1 MGITIDSEFEYS
13 IIKANNEKYIMAKEL
28 VKKVMELA
36 GIEKYEIEKTFKG
49 KELDRTSRVIIGSED
64 TVAVELDTGTG
75 AVHTAPGY
83 GKEDYL
89 AGLKNGLDIVVTVDA
104 KGHQTE
110 EAGPFAGMFYAKSD
124 KVILQ
129 WLEEHNLL
137 LHKQELMHSYPH
149 CWRCKKP
156 VIYRATNQWF
166 ASVDGFR
173 KETLETLRGPL
184 EDKEVTISRLWASL
198 TYPCNFMLIAS
209 MNPCPCGYYGSSI
222 KNCICSPTSI
232 KRYLS
237 KLSGPLLDRIDINVN
252 IQPLEYQNFKENE
265 KIETSK
271 QIKERVEKAIKMQRE
286 RYANMDILYNSE
298 LTPKLIERYC
308 KLDNVGN
315 KIMEKAFINY
325 GLTART
331 YTRILKVART
341 IADLEG
347 NMKITA
353 KNIAEAIQY
362 RFVN

>member
-1 MGITIDSEFEYS
+1 MYLD
-13 IIKANNEKYIMAKEL
+13 
-28 VKKVMELA
+28 
-36 GIEKYEIEKTFKG
+36 EI
-49 KELDRTSRVIIGSED
+49 
-64 TVAVELDTGTG
+64 
-75 AVHTAPGY
+75 
-83 GKEDYL
+83 
-89 AGLKNGLDIVVTVDA
+89 
-104 KGHQTE
+104 
-110 EAGPFAGMFYAKSD
+110 
-124 KVILQ
+124 
-129 WLEEHNLL
+129 LE
-137 LHKQELMHSYPH
+137 
-149 CWRCKKP
+149 
-156 VIYRATNQWF
+156 
-166 ASVDGFR
+166 FR

-286 RYANMDILYNSE
+286 RYANIDILYNSE

>member
-1 MGITIDSEFEYS
+1 
-13 IIKANNEKYIMAKEL
+13 MAHYGVL
-28 VKKVMELA
+28 YLD
-36 GIEKYEIEKTFKG
+36 EI
-49 KELDRTSRVIIGSED
+49 
-64 TVAVELDTGTG
+64 
-75 AVHTAPGY
+75 
-83 GKEDYL
+83 
-89 AGLKNGLDIVVTVDA
+89 
-104 KGHQTE
+104 
-110 EAGPFAGMFYAKSD
+110 
-124 KVILQ
+124 
-129 WLEEHNLL
+129 LE
-137 LHKQELMHSYPH
+137 
-149 CWRCKKP
+149 
-156 VIYRATNQWF
+156 
-166 ASVDGFR
+166 FR

-209 MNPCPCGYYGSSI
+209 MNPCPCGDYGSSI

-252 IQPLEYQNFKENE
+252 IQPLKYQNFKENE

>member
-1 MGITIDSEFEYS
+1 MYLD
-13 IIKANNEKYIMAKEL
+13 
-28 VKKVMELA
+28 
-36 GIEKYEIEKTFKG
+36 EI
-49 KELDRTSRVIIGSED
+49 
-64 TVAVELDTGTG
+64 
-75 AVHTAPGY
+75 
-83 GKEDYL
+83 
-89 AGLKNGLDIVVTVDA
+89 
-104 KGHQTE
+104 
-110 EAGPFAGMFYAKSD
+110 
-124 KVILQ
+124 
-129 WLEEHNLL
+129 LE
-137 LHKQELMHSYPH
+137 
-149 CWRCKKP
+149 
-156 VIYRATNQWF
+156 
-166 ASVDGFR
+166 FR

-341 IADLEG
+341 IADLEV

>member
-1 MGITIDSEFEYS
+1 
-13 IIKANNEKYIMAKEL
+13 MAHYGVLYLDEL
-28 VKKVMELA
+28 L
-36 GIEKYEIEKTFKG
+36 
-49 KELDRTSRVIIGSED
+49 
-64 TVAVELDTGTG
+64 
-75 AVHTAPGY
+75 
-83 GKEDYL
+83 
-89 AGLKNGLDIVVTVDA
+89 VV
-104 KGHQTE
+104 
-110 EAGPFAGMFYAKSD
+110 
-124 KVILQ
+124 
-129 WLEEHNLL
+129 
-137 LHKQELMHSYPH
+137 
-149 CWRCKKP
+149 
-156 VIYRATNQWF
+156 
-166 ASVDGFR
+166 R

-237 KLSGPLLDRIDINVN
+237 KLRGPLLDRIDINVN

-286 RYANMDILYNSE
+286 RYANMDIFYNSE
-298 LTPKLIERYC
+298 LMPKLIERYC

>member
-1 MGITIDSEFEYS
+1 
-13 IIKANNEKYIMAKEL
+13 
-28 VKKVMELA
+28 LA
-36 GIEKYEIEKTFKG
+36 HYGVLYLDEI
-49 KELDRTSRVIIGSED
+49 
-64 TVAVELDTGTG
+64 
-75 AVHTAPGY
+75 
-83 GKEDYL
+83 
-89 AGLKNGLDIVVTVDA
+89 
-104 KGHQTE
+104 
-110 EAGPFAGMFYAKSD
+110 
-124 KVILQ
+124 
-129 WLEEHNLL
+129 LE
-137 LHKQELMHSYPH
+137 
-149 CWRCKKP
+149 
-156 VIYRATNQWF
+156 
-166 ASVDGFR
+166 FR

>member
-1 MGITIDSEFEYS
+1 LYLD
-13 IIKANNEKYIMAKEL
+13 
-28 VKKVMELA
+28 
-36 GIEKYEIEKTFKG
+36 EI
-49 KELDRTSRVIIGSED
+49 
-64 TVAVELDTGTG
+64 
-75 AVHTAPGY
+75 
-83 GKEDYL
+83 
-89 AGLKNGLDIVVTVDA
+89 
-104 KGHQTE
+104 
-110 EAGPFAGMFYAKSD
+110 
-124 KVILQ
+124 
-129 WLEEHNLL
+129 LE
-137 LHKQELMHSYPH
+137 
-149 CWRCKKP
+149 
-156 VIYRATNQWF
+156 
-166 ASVDGFR
+166 FR

>member
-1 MGITIDSEFEYS
+1 
-13 IIKANNEKYIMAKEL
+13 MAHYGVL
-28 VKKVMELA
+28 YLD
-36 GIEKYEIEKTFKG
+36 EI
-49 KELDRTSRVIIGSED
+49 
-64 TVAVELDTGTG
+64 
-75 AVHTAPGY
+75 
-83 GKEDYL
+83 
-89 AGLKNGLDIVVTVDA
+89 
-104 KGHQTE
+104 
-110 EAGPFAGMFYAKSD
+110 
-124 KVILQ
+124 
-129 WLEEHNLL
+129 LE
-137 LHKQELMHSYPH
+137 
-149 CWRCKKP
+149 
-156 VIYRATNQWF
+156 
-166 ASVDGFR
+166 FR

-298 LTPKLIERYC
+298 LTPKLIERYF

>member
-1 MGITIDSEFEYS
+1 MYLD
-13 IIKANNEKYIMAKEL
+13 
-28 VKKVMELA
+28 
-36 GIEKYEIEKTFKG
+36 EI
-49 KELDRTSRVIIGSED
+49 
-64 TVAVELDTGTG
+64 
-75 AVHTAPGY
+75 
-83 GKEDYL
+83 
-89 AGLKNGLDIVVTVDA
+89 
-104 KGHQTE
+104 
-110 EAGPFAGMFYAKSD
+110 
-124 KVILQ
+124 
-129 WLEEHNLL
+129 LE
-137 LHKQELMHSYPH
+137 
-149 CWRCKKP
+149 
-156 VIYRATNQWF
+156 
-166 ASVDGFR
+166 FR

-198 TYPCNFMLIAS
+198 TYPCNLMLIAS

>member
-1 MGITIDSEFEYS
+1 MYLD
-13 IIKANNEKYIMAKEL
+13 
-28 VKKVMELA
+28 
-36 GIEKYEIEKTFKG
+36 EI
-49 KELDRTSRVIIGSED
+49 
-64 TVAVELDTGTG
+64 
-75 AVHTAPGY
+75 
-83 GKEDYL
+83 
-89 AGLKNGLDIVVTVDA
+89 
-104 KGHQTE
+104 
-110 EAGPFAGMFYAKSD
+110 
-124 KVILQ
+124 
-129 WLEEHNLL
+129 LE
-137 LHKQELMHSYPH
+137 
-149 CWRCKKP
+149 
-156 VIYRATNQWF
+156 
-166 ASVDGFR
+166 FR

-298 LTPKLIERYC
+298 LTPKLIEMYC

>member
-1 MGITIDSEFEYS
+1 MEEEYLS
-13 IIKANNEKYIMAKEL
+13 RGEIS
-28 VKKVMELA
+28 LA
-36 GIEKYEIEKTFKG
+36 HYGVLYLDEI
-49 KELDRTSRVIIGSED
+49 
-64 TVAVELDTGTG
+64 
-75 AVHTAPGY
+75 
-83 GKEDYL
+83 
-89 AGLKNGLDIVVTVDA
+89 
-104 KGHQTE
+104 
-110 EAGPFAGMFYAKSD
+110 
-124 KVILQ
+124 
-129 WLEEHNLL
+129 LE
-137 LHKQELMHSYPH
+137 
-149 CWRCKKP
+149 
-156 VIYRATNQWF
+156 
-166 ASVDGFR
+166 FR

-252 IQPLEYQNFKENE
+252 IQPLEYRNFKENE

>member
-1 MGITIDSEFEYS
+1 MYLD
-13 IIKANNEKYIMAKEL
+13 
-28 VKKVMELA
+28 
-36 GIEKYEIEKTFKG
+36 EI
-49 KELDRTSRVIIGSED
+49 
-64 TVAVELDTGTG
+64 
-75 AVHTAPGY
+75 
-83 GKEDYL
+83 
-89 AGLKNGLDIVVTVDA
+89 
-104 KGHQTE
+104 
-110 EAGPFAGMFYAKSD
+110 
-124 KVILQ
+124 
-129 WLEEHNLL
+129 LE
-137 LHKQELMHSYPH
+137 
-149 CWRCKKP
+149 
-156 VIYRATNQWF
+156 
-166 ASVDGFR
+166 FR

-341 IADLEG
+341 IADLER

>member
-1 MGITIDSEFEYS
+1 
-13 IIKANNEKYIMAKEL
+13 MAHYGVL
-28 VKKVMELA
+28 YLD
-36 GIEKYEIEKTFKG
+36 EI
-49 KELDRTSRVIIGSED
+49 
-64 TVAVELDTGTG
+64 
-75 AVHTAPGY
+75 
-83 GKEDYL
+83 
-89 AGLKNGLDIVVTVDA
+89 
-104 KGHQTE
+104 
-110 EAGPFAGMFYAKSD
+110 
-124 KVILQ
+124 
-129 WLEEHNLL
+129 LE
-137 LHKQELMHSYPH
+137 
-149 CWRCKKP
+149 
-156 VIYRATNQWF
+156 
-166 ASVDGFR
+166 FR

-209 MNPCPCGYYGSSI
+209 MNSCPCGYYGSSI

>member
-1 MGITIDSEFEYS
+1 MEEYQS
-13 IIKANNEKYIMAKEL
+13 HGEIS
-28 VKKVMELA
+28 LA
-36 GIEKYEIEKTFKG
+36 HYGVLYLDEI
-49 KELDRTSRVIIGSED
+49 
-64 TVAVELDTGTG
+64 
-75 AVHTAPGY
+75 
-83 GKEDYL
+83 
-89 AGLKNGLDIVVTVDA
+89 
-104 KGHQTE
+104 
-110 EAGPFAGMFYAKSD
+110 
-124 KVILQ
+124 
-129 WLEEHNLL
+129 LE
-137 LHKQELMHSYPH
+137 
-149 CWRCKKP
+149 
-156 VIYRATNQWF
+156 
-166 ASVDGFR
+166 FR

>member
-1 MGITIDSEFEYS
+1 MEEEYLS
-13 IIKANNEKYIMAKEL
+13 RGEIS
-28 VKKVMELA
+28 LA
-36 GIEKYEIEKTFKG
+36 HYGVLYLDEI
-49 KELDRTSRVIIGSED
+49 
-64 TVAVELDTGTG
+64 
-75 AVHTAPGY
+75 
-83 GKEDYL
+83 
-89 AGLKNGLDIVVTVDA
+89 
-104 KGHQTE
+104 
-110 EAGPFAGMFYAKSD
+110 
-124 KVILQ
+124 
-129 WLEEHNLL
+129 LE
-137 LHKQELMHSYPH
+137 
-149 CWRCKKP
+149 
-156 VIYRATNQWF
+156 
-166 ASVDGFR
+166 FR

>member
-1 MGITIDSEFEYS
+1 MYLD
-13 IIKANNEKYIMAKEL
+13 
-28 VKKVMELA
+28 
-36 GIEKYEIEKTFKG
+36 EI
-49 KELDRTSRVIIGSED
+49 
-64 TVAVELDTGTG
+64 
-75 AVHTAPGY
+75 
-83 GKEDYL
+83 
-89 AGLKNGLDIVVTVDA
+89 
-104 KGHQTE
+104 
-110 EAGPFAGMFYAKSD
+110 
-124 KVILQ
+124 
-129 WLEEHNLL
+129 LE
-137 LHKQELMHSYPH
+137 
-149 CWRCKKP
+149 
-156 VIYRATNQWF
+156 
-166 ASVDGFR
+166 FR

-252 IQPLEYQNFKENE
+252 IQPLEYRNFKENE